1 MPGSPLSLKLALYIW
16 DGPPP
21 WTPYFTLT
29 ALLSLSFTGHPVF
42 FSWLLSAWPLTFSRW
57 PSQLLLP
64 NWNHLSRCSPA
75 LTNQSQSTPYPASG
89 EAPPLP
95 CPPQSLHPVP
105 WPQTFPI
112 KFLGSIM
119 SELICSHAW
128 VNVADLCPRQEACLI
143 RAVHLLCP
151 L

>member
-1 MPGSPLSLKLALYIW
+1 MPFKMPGSPLSLKLALYIW

-57 PSQLLLP
+57 PSQLLVP

-75 LTNQSQSTPYPASG
+75 LTNPSQSTPYPASVR
-89 EAPPLP
+89 PRP
-95 CPPQSLHPVP
+95 CPVLPSHFILFPGPKHSQSNSL
-105 WPQTFPI
+105 
-112 KFLGSIM
+112 
-119 SELICSHAW
+119 A
-128 VNVADLCPRQEACLI
+128 
-143 RAVHLLCP
+143 LLCLNWFVP
-151 L
+151 MLEWTLPISAPGRKLV